1 MNVTH
6 QSPSAQPMIVPTQI
20 PLQPLQRDRPDF
32 PTAKSEPLLQ
42 PMQSI
47 QPMQKPNMVPTTV
60 GEYRLHCQVLE
71 MLSSASILMH
81 VTNHPHC

>member
-1 MNVTH
+1 
-6 QSPSAQPMIVPTQI
+6 MIVPTQI
-20 PLQPLQRDRPDF
+20 PLQPLQRDRPGF

-47 QPMQKPNMVPTTV
+47 QPMQSMHSKPNMVPTTV

-71 MLSSASILMH
+71 MLSSESILMH